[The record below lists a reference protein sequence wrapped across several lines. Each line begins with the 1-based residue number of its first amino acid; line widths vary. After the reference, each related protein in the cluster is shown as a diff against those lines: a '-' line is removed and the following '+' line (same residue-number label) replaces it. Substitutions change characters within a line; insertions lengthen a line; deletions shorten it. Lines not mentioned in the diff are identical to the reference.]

1 MPLDLSSSDE
11 LEILGSATLE
21 PTGESVAPG
30 LDDLPSA
37 APAAPAVSRLQN
49 PPADHRL
56 VAGPPYD
63 MYEDLAADLAVWAR
77 AQGFYFAVRRRRK
90 PRNGIPTKV

>member
-30 LDDLPSA
+30 LDNLPS
-37 APAAPAVSRLQN
+37 AAPAVSRLQN
-49 PPADHRL
+49 PPTDHRL
-56 VAGPPYD
+56 ITGLLYNT
-63 MYEDLAADLAVWAR
+63 YKDLAADLAV
-77 AQGFYFAVRRRRK
+77 
-90 PRNGIPTKV
+90 

>member
-1 MPLDLSSSDE
+1 MPSDLSSSDE

-21 PTGESVAPG
+21 PTGESVVPG

-37 APAAPAVSRLQN
+37 VPAVPAVSRLQN

-56 VAGPPYD
+56 VTGLPYNT
-63 MYEDLAADLAVWAR
+63 YKDLAADLAV
-77 AQGFYFAVRRRRK
+77 
-90 PRNGIPTKV
+90 